1 MQSGFVKAI
10 DCGKKRDGVHVVFTF
25 FNFCNEFGCGCPA
38 VTNIEN
44 SIDSL
49 KSLSNDDLDSFL
61 LVCSSSIL
69 DISGGRDLSNEKE
82 SNELST
88 EHEVSKFQKEN
99 NVDADNSGCDL
110 PQPSARH
117 RKVEEMLNK
126 RKGKK
131 LTTV

>member
-1 MQSGFVKAI
+1 M
-10 DCGKKRDGVHVVFTF
+10 VFTF
-25 FNFCNEFGCGCPA
+25 FNFCNDLGGGCPA

-49 KSLSNDDLDSFL
+49 KALSNDDLDSFSL
-61 LVCSSSIL
+61 IGSSSIL
-69 DISGGRDLSNEKE
+69 DISDGKDLSNEKE

-88 EHEVSKFQKEN
+88 EHEVSKCQKEN
-99 NVDADNSGCDL
+99 NVRADNSECHL

>member
-1 MQSGFVKAI
+1 M
-10 DCGKKRDGVHVVFTF
+10 VFTF
-25 FNFCNEFGCGCPA
+25 FNFCNELGCGYLA

-49 KSLSNDDLDSFL
+49 KSLSNDNLDSFS

-69 DISGGRDLSNEKE
+69 DISGYKDLSNEKE

-99 NVDADNSGCDL
+99 NVDTDNSECDL